1 MALAKNGRLLF
12 NEPPKDFP
20 IPGRT
25 TVYDDTETIDLDCVQ
40 LDGGILI
47 KTLYLLADPYLR
59 ERMEEATI
67 RSDYSAPFHLGKPY
81 VPVDYLCIL
90 GLIFDFK
97 NYRTWYCSGNSI
109 GEGGY

>member
-67 RSDYSAPFHLGKPY
+67 RSDYSAPFHLGKP
-81 VPVDYLCIL
+81 ITGL
-90 GLIFDFK
+90 GIAQVIQSEKEGIKVGDNIFVLE
-97 NYRTWYCSGNSI
+97 I
-109 GEGGY
+109 PL